1 MPAYPLSR
9 EGGIVWL
16 SRVARGRVARAAV
29 KAVASSPA
37 VSGRAAAVRAVKVV
51 AAKVASVARVA
62 RVARV
67 AVKVGVR
74 AASPAGPAV
83 ARVARGVGPP
93 AAEGTASSPS
103 SSLML
108 RAGAAMPRPPSFF
121 PTAWGAHGIFAILA
135 IRLLSG

>member
-9 EGGIVWL
+9 EGGIVWH

-37 VSGRAAAVRAVKVV
+37 VSGRAAAVVRTVKVV
-51 AAKVASVARVA
+51 AAKVARVA

-83 ARVARGVGPP
+83 ARVARGVGP